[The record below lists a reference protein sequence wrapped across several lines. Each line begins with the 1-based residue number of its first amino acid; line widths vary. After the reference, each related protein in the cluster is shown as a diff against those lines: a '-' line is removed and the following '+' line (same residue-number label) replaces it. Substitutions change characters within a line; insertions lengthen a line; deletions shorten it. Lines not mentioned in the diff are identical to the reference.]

1 MYTTSDGSV
10 GRSLAV
16 PSGPYAGVSVV
27 VEASRFVSRVRAES
41 GAGRRVRSSALR
53 SKTAAGAVDFVA
65 RPSMKHAHATD
76 AQSRSGTT
84 NLLRLKRRPH
94 ASQKRLLVQT
104 RQRARVTR
112 SPHSQQKFG
121 LYIAHPSPSEG
132 DGVHDAAH
140 SSQ

>member
-1 MYTTSDGSV
+1 
-10 GRSLAV
+10 
-16 PSGPYAGVSVV
+16 
-27 VEASRFVSRVRAES
+27 
-41 GAGRRVRSSALR
+41 
-53 SKTAAGAVDFVA
+53 
-65 RPSMKHAHATD
+65 MKHAHATD